1 MNAMKE
7 KKTNHVNQQIINI
20 SKNVNGCIY
29 VSSWLKSI
37 FSKIDNKNQTVIKN
51 GADDKIFTKKNSF
64 TSGQKIK
71 IVTHHFSNNYLK
83 GFKFYKQ
90 LDDILS
96 KIDYS
101 SRFEFTIIGNK
112 PKDLDF
118 YNSKVIEPLSKD
130 KLSKEIKLHD
140 VYFTASVNEPGANH
154 VVEGLSCGLP
164 VLYYDSG
171 SMSEY
176 VSEFGIKFLDETFLD
191 QLNNLEQKL
200 PELKKKIINYDYSA
214 KIMCEDYFNFF
225 KKITK
230 K

>member
-1 MNAMKE
+1 MEYRDKYKNIIIQRINE
-7 KKTNHVNQQIINI
+7 CDERKTNHVNQQIINI

-51 GADDKIFTKKNSF
+51 GADDKILQKNSF

-101 SRFEFTIIGNK
+101 SRFEFTS
-112 PKDLDF
+112 L
-118 YNSKVIEPLSKD
+118 VI
-130 KLSKEIKLHD
+130 
-140 VYFTASVNEPGANH
+140 
-154 VVEGLSCGLP
+154 
-164 VLYYDSG
+164 
-171 SMSEY
+171 
-176 VSEFGIKFLDETFLD
+176 
-191 QLNNLEQKL
+191 NL
-200 PELKKKIINYDYSA
+200 KI
-214 KIMCEDYFNFF
+214 
-225 KKITK
+225 
-230 K
+230 

>member
-7 KKTNHVNQQIINI
+7 KKLTHVNQQIINI

-37 FSKIDNKNQTVIKN
+37 FSKIDNKNQIIIKN
-51 GADDKIFTKKNSF
+51 GADNKIFTKKNSF

-101 SRFEFTIIGNK
+101 INLNSRS
-112 PKDLDF
+112 L
-118 YNSKVIEPLSKD
+118 VI
-130 KLSKEIKLHD
+130 
-140 VYFTASVNEPGANH
+140 
-154 VVEGLSCGLP
+154 
-164 VLYYDSG
+164 
-171 SMSEY
+171 
-176 VSEFGIKFLDETFLD
+176 
-191 QLNNLEQKL
+191 NL
-200 PELKKKIINYDYSA
+200 KI
-214 KIMCEDYFNFF
+214 
-225 KKITK
+225 
-230 K
+230 